1 MDISIEII
9 DEVMMIFRQE
19 PNTSNITGPPVVW
32 IFQAGNWGAIL
43 YLPYNGIDFR
53 SLR

>member
-19 PNTSNITGPPVVW
+19 PNTSNIPGPPVV
-32 IFQAGNWGAIL
+32 
-43 YLPYNGIDFR
+43 
-53 SLR
+53 